1 MLDLTP
7 QQLALVRA
15 IVAARLPQ
23 REVRAF
29 GSRVTGCAKLH
40 SDLDL
45 VIMGDEPVADP
56 VLAEL
61 HADFDDSD
69 LPFRVDVLNWSDAPT
84 SLREAISHASI
95 PIQT

>member
-1 MLDLTP
+1 MLDLTAE
-7 QQLALVRA
+7 QLSLLRA
-15 IVAARLPQ
+15 ILSARLPQ

-29 GSRVTGCAKLH
+29 GSRANGRAKAH

-45 VIMGDEPVADP
+45 VIMGDEDIPDR

-61 HADFDDSD
+61 RADLDDSD
-69 LPFRVDVLNWSDAPT
+69 LPFRVDVVLWADAPAA
-84 SLREAISHASI
+84 LREAISKASS